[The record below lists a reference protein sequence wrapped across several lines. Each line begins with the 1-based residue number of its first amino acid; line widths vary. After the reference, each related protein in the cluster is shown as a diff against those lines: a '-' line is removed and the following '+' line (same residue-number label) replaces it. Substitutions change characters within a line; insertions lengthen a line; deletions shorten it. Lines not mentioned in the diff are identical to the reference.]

1 MKEALELED
10 PAAAT
15 VRHDAL
21 AALRIRNY
29 RLLAAGWLPASIG
42 LQMQGTALAWAVG
55 ERTHDPLA
63 LCTVGVR
70 RALPTIALAFSSL
83 AWSGGLLASGSL
95 GL

>member
-1 MKEALELED
+1 
-10 PAAAT
+10 
-15 VRHDAL
+15 
-21 AALRIRNY
+21 
-29 RLLAAGWLPASIG
+29 
-42 LQMQGTALAWAVG
+42 MQGTALAWEVD

-70 RALPTIALAFSSL
+70 RALPTIALAFGSL